1 MTSSQLHAPV
11 ISSSASADTNV
22 GETFAYVPAIQNSWQ
37 KPAQAGQAS
46 GGGMEFGGE
55 LHKKRGS
62 YIGTSPFLVS
72 DSDYLANLSE

>member
-11 ISSSASADTNV
+11 ISSDTNV
-22 GETFAYVPAIQNSWQ
+22 GETFAYVPDIQNSWQ